1 LIIPDNLEYLL
12 PTFLSLDL
20 IIMKTILKG
29 FLIFVTAL
37 TTISCSKSGTRALEQ
52 GDYYNAVLQSVEKLK
67 KDTDNDKSLS
77 VLPDAYRFA
86 SEELV
91 RNASMAKNAN
101 QQFRWENVFASYNKL
116 NNMYDLI
123 AKCPSCRRIISPESF
138 FKEAEEAQDMAAN
151 ERYIYGSEMLQKGTI
166 ESGRSAF
173 DSFEKLFQ
181 FAPDFKDVREKIEE
195 ALNAG
200 SYHVVVEQ
208 PIVNSRAYELSHIYF
223 QERVDEF
230 LRENRR
236 LNKFIRF
243 YDPAEAKK
251 IALKP
256 DHVIRL
262 EFVDFV
268 VGQTFVAR
276 RESILTSPDS
286 VKTGTANF
294 KGETVDVYAKVTA
307 NYFKNRKVVI
317 STGVLAMEIIDFQND
332 RLLKKEEFSGEYT
345 WVNEW
350 ASFNG
355 DERALTD
362 EEIETTKNREDIPP
376 SPQQLFIELS
386 KPIYD
391 QFTRRVRRFYND
403 Y

>member
-1 LIIPDNLEYLL
+1 
-12 PTFLSLDL
+12 
-20 IIMKTILKG
+20 
-29 FLIFVTAL
+29 
-37 TTISCSKSGTRALEQ
+37 
-52 GDYYNAVLQSVEKLK
+52 
-67 KDTDNDKSLS
+67 
-77 VLPDAYRFA
+77 
-86 SEELV
+86 
-91 RNASMAKNAN
+91 
-101 QQFRWENVFASYNKL
+101 
-116 NNMYDLI
+116 
-123 AKCPSCRRIISPESF
+123 
-138 FKEAEEAQDMAAN
+138 
-151 ERYIYGSEMLQKGTI
+151 
-166 ESGRSAF
+166 
-173 DSFEKLFQ
+173 
-181 FAPDFKDVREKIEE
+181 
-195 ALNAG
+195 
-200 SYHVVVEQ
+200 
-208 PIVNSRAYELSHIYF
+208 
-223 QERVDEF
+223 
-230 LRENRR
+230 
-236 LNKFIRF
+236 
-243 YDPAEAKK
+243 
-251 IALKP
+251 ALKP

-286 VKTGTANF
+286 VKTGTATF

-362 EEIETTKNREDIPP
+362 EEFETTKNREDIPP